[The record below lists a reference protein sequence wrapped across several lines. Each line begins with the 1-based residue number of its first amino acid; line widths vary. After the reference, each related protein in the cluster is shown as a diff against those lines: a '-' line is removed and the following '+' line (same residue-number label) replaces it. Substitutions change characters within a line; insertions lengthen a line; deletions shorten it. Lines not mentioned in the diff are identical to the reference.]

1 MACAASTEPLLATGA
16 FDLDGPW
23 RLSAQVA
30 LRPERFG
37 ALAYD
42 FGTRKLS
49 FLKSRVLVDVVEA
62 LGAHPSAREACSA
75 AGVGDDELARYEHAL
90 ATLAQSGVISARVA
104 A

>member
-1 MACAASTEPLLATGA
+1 MACAASTEPTLVTGA
-16 FDLDGPW
+16 FDLDGSW
-23 RLSAQVA
+23 GLSAQVA

-62 LGAHPSAREACSA
+62 LEAHPSARDACSA
-75 AGVGDDELARYEHAL
+75 AGVDDGELPRYEQAL
-90 ATLAQSGVISARVA
+90 ATLAQSGVITARA
-104 A
+104 PA

>member
-1 MACAASTEPLLATGA
+1 MACAASTEPPPVTGA

-23 RLSAQVA
+23 ALSAQVA

-49 FLKSRVLVDVVEA
+49 FLKNRTIVEVVNSLADHPDARSACRAAGIDDAAQAPYLHALSVLVQSKMLV
-62 LGAHPSAREACSA
+62 RE
-75 AGVGDDELARYEHAL
+75 E
-90 ATLAQSGVISARVA
+90 TP
-104 A
+104 